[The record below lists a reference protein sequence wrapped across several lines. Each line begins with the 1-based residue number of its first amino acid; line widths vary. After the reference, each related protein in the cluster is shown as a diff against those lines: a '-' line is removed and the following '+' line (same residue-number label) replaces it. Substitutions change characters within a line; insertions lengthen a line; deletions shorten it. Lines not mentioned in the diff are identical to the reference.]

1 MNKDILILGEG
12 YLGLRLKEAWG
23 CASTAQRILSFKD
36 AEAIVRAHKPK
47 VLVNCIGYNGEKNV
61 DDCERDLERTFW
73 ANTFIPS
80 MLAELAMRYDL
91 KLVQFSSGCIYHY
104 DYKTQKPRTEND
116 APDYLDL
123 AYSRSKIAMERV
135 LVPLVP
141 RLNALVVRIRMP
153 LDDRP
158 HAHNILTKLLQFKK
172 VISVPNSVTYVP
184 DLVAA
189 LGHLIK
195 SDARG
200 LYNVMNNGVLYFP
213 ELLDVCKKQG
223 AGCDYEVVDFEK
235 LAIKRTNIVHS
246 AEKLEKAGF
255 KMRDVREVYNECVQ
269 NYLASSSQVG
279 LGS

>member
-1 MNKDILILGEG
+1 MGKDTLILGEG
-12 YLGLRLKEAWG
+12 YLGGRLKEAWG
-23 CASTAQRILSFKD
+23 CASSSQKIFSFKD
-36 AEAIVRAHKPK
+36 AEAVVRAHQPK
-47 VLVNCIGYNGEKNV
+47 VLINCIGYNGEKNV
-61 DDCERDLERTFW
+61 DDCERNLEKTLL
-73 ANTFIPS
+73 ANIAIPT
-80 MLAELAMRYDL
+80 MLAELAMRYDF

-104 DYKTQKPRTEND
+104 DYKTQPPRTEND

-135 LVPLVP
+135 LVPLIP

-172 VISVPNSVTYVP
+172 VIAVPNSVTYVP
-184 DLVAA
+184 DMIEA
-189 LGHLIK
+189 LSFLIK
-195 SDARG
+195 ADARG
-200 LYNVMNNGVLYFP
+200 LYNVMNNGTLYFP

-223 AGCDYEVVDFEK
+223 AGSDYEVVDFEK

-246 AEKLEKAGF
+246 VDKLEKSGF
-255 KMRDVREVYNECVQ
+255 KMRDIREVYNECVQ